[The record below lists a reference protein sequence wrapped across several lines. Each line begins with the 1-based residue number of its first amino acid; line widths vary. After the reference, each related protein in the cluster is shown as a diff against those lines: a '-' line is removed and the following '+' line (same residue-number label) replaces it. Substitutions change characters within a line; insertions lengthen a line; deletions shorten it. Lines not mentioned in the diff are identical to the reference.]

1 MRLVKRF
8 FRGLIE
14 TSVATSFVSGYDSS
28 VFWPDRAFCPALTCS
43 RLIAVLILVNI
54 VAVRGLA
61 QEALPDDALPDGGI
75 PVTSELV
82 NRVCGSCHRSDE
94 QGRMS
99 RISYQRTT
107 PEGWQQTLRRMV
119 LLNGLEVEPE
129 DAREIVR
136 YLATSHG
143 LAPEEAMAGAFH
155 VERRNID
162 FSYEADPE
170 TQQTCNRC
178 HSMGRVLNQ
187 RRTREEWELLV
198 AMHRGL
204 YPFSDFQS
212 SLSNP
217 WSDSSAGRNTQAGDS
232 RDTRMPFERAVDH
245 LAETFPLDTPE
256 WTNWSANMR
265 RPRLEGRWV
274 LVGREHGQGPVYG
287 EVIVT
292 ASETNLETFTTRATY
307 TYPARDVEVNRNG
320 QSIVY
325 AGFQWRGR
333 SSSSDQFGAREVMFV
348 TRSRDEM
355 SGRWFSGA
363 YDERGIDVRLQRIG
377 TDPVV
382 TGVYPR
388 AVPREAGDIE
398 LELYGAN
405 LQRAFGAEIVDLGP
419 GLTVMRISEQSS
431 NQVTLHVVVDPDT
444 PLGSRDLLV
453 GPIVLPEAVAVFD
466 DVHRLELS
474 PATGLARVGG
484 VAMPKQYERFEARAY
499 HHGVDGEP
507 NTDDDLDLGMVDVD
521 WALEEY
527 AVTYDDDDIAFIG
540 GIDETG
546 VFTPADDGPNP
557 ERSGNRNNIGD
568 VWVVGTLSVTPGGVE
583 LLEQMRARAH
593 LVVTVPLYI
602 RRGGETRP

>member
-1 MRLVKRF
+1 M
-8 FRGLIE
+8 
-14 TSVATSFVSGYDSS
+14 
-28 VFWPDRAFCPALTCS
+28 FWLDRAFVSVVTCS
-43 RLIAVLILVNI
+43 RLVAVLVLVNI
-54 VAVRGLA
+54 VASRGLA
-61 QEALPDDALPDGGI
+61 QEVVSDDLLPDGGI
-75 PVTSELV
+75 PVTSDLV
-82 NRVCGSCHRSDE
+82 QRVCGSCHRADE

-143 LAPEEAMAGAFH
+143 LAPEEAMAGAFE

-162 FSYEADPE
+162 FSYAADPG

-187 RRTREEWELLV
+187 RRTREEWQLLV

-212 SLSNP
+212 ALANP
-217 WSDSSAGRNTQAGDS
+217 WSSGSSAEAAASERDSGDA
-232 RDTRMPFERAVDH
+232 RAPFERAVDH

-265 RPRLEGRWV
+265 SPRLEGRWA
-274 LVGREHGQGPVYG
+274 LIGREQGQGPVYG
-287 EVIVT
+287 EVVVT
-292 ASETNLETFTTRATY
+292 ASETNPETFATRATY
-307 TYPARDVEVNRNG
+307 TYPVRDVEVNRNG

-325 AGFQWRGR
+325 SGFQWRGR

-348 TRSRDEM
+348 SRSRDEM

-377 TDPVV
+377 ADPVV

-388 AVPREAGDIE
+388 AVPREAREIE

-405 LQRAFGAEIVDLGP
+405 LQSAFGPEIVDLGP

-431 NQVTLHVVVDPDT
+431 NQVTLHVVVDSDT
-444 PLGSRDLLV
+444 PLGSRDLSI
-453 GPIVLPEAVAVFD
+453 GPIVLPDAVAVFD

-484 VAMPKQYERFEARAY
+484 VVMPKQYERFEARAY
-499 HHGVDGEP
+499 HHGLDGEP
-507 NTDDDLDLGMVDVD
+507 NTDDDVDLGMVDVD

-527 AVTYDDDDIAFIG
+527 AVTYDDDDIAFVG
-540 GIDETG
+540 SLNETG

-557 ERSGNRNNIGD
+557 ERSGERNNVGD
-568 VWVVGTLSVTPGGVE
+568 VWVVGTLSTMPGGME
-583 LLEQMRARAH
+583 LLEPIRARTH

-602 RRGGETRP
+602 RRGETGP